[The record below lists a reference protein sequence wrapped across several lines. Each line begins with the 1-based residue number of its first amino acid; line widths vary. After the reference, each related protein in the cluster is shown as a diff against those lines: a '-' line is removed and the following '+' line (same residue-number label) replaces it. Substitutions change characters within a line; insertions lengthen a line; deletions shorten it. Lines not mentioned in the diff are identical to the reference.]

1 MWIVIWLSAV
11 VVGAIVGSN
20 KGKTGTGIVLTLLLS
35 WIGVII
41 VAVLQP
47 SQEFV
52 EQKKKAEESE
62 LLQSGSMKKCPYC
75 SELIKTEAA
84 VCKHCGRDL

>member
-11 VVGAIVGSN
+11 LVGAIIGSN

-47 SQEFV
+47 SPEFV
-52 EQKKKAEESE
+52 EQKKKSEERE

-75 SELIKTEAA
+75 SELIKSEAA

>member
-20 KGKTGTGIVLTLLLS
+20 KGKTGTGIVLSLLLS

-47 SQEFV
+47 STEFI
-52 EQKKKAEESE
+52 EEKKRAEENE
-62 LLQSGSMKKCPYC
+62 MLEKGLMKKCPYC
-75 SELIKTEAA
+75 GELIKSEAA
-84 VCKHCGRDL
+84 VCKHCGREL

>member
-11 VVGAIVGSN
+11 LVGAIIGSN
-20 KGKTGTGIVLTLLLS
+20 KGKTGTGIVLSLLLS

-52 EQKKKAEESE
+52 EEKKKAEESE
-62 LLQSGSMKKCPYC
+62 MLQSGSMKKCPHC
-75 SELIKTEAA
+75 SELIKSEAA